1 MKFYGRQREAEIL
14 RRCQEAVLK
23 GASCFTVVTGRRRVG
38 KTRLISETLP
48 REGMPFVY
56 VFVAQTKSAEQNLQ
70 EFAQA
75 VAEAFNLD
83 APPQL
88 HSFEQALD
96 FVFKRAKTQP
106 VTLVLDEFQN
116 FQTVESTFFESL
128 QKLWD
133 LNQNKMQLLLV
144 TSGSVTSAMR
154 QIFEDGQAPL
164 FARQNTMLWLQP
176 FVPAMVKRI
185 FSDFSPDYTGEEL
198 LTLYELT
205 GGVANHMQVMLEQK
219 LATKTEEMIARLF
232 ESSDRTF
239 SDASAALIAEF
250 KGNLSVYFDILRLIA
265 GGVTAR
271 SELQSKFKTDISG
284 YLQRLELVYRLIER
298 VEPLGNNGSQRQRI
312 RFELTDELVNFWFRF
327 VEPRQRY
334 METGWNERVY
344 QACLK
349 EFPTWSGRCLERFYR
364 RHFASCGLFT
374 DVAPWWDK
382 KGDNEIDLIA
392 ADDLDKKIV
401 FAEVKRNPDKINL
414 EALKEKALAFMTL
427 NPKYKNYEASFMGLS
442 LKELAAKVK
451 LPFE

>member
-176 FVPAMVKRI
+176 FVPAIVKRI

-198 LTLYELT
+198 LTLYALT

-239 SDASAALIAEF
+239 
-250 KGNLSVYFDILRLIA
+250 
-265 GGVTAR
+265 
-271 SELQSKFKTDISG
+271 
-284 YLQRLELVYRLIER
+284 
-298 VEPLGNNGSQRQRI
+298 
-312 RFELTDELVNFWFRF
+312 
-327 VEPRQRY
+327 
-334 METGWNERVY
+334 
-344 QACLK
+344 
-349 EFPTWSGRCLERFYR
+349 
-364 RHFASCGLFT
+364 
-374 DVAPWWDK
+374 
-382 KGDNEIDLIA
+382 
-392 ADDLDKKIV
+392 
-401 FAEVKRNPDKINL
+401 
-414 EALKEKALAFMTL
+414 
-427 NPKYKNYEASFMGLS
+427 
-442 LKELAAKVK
+442 
-451 LPFE
+451 